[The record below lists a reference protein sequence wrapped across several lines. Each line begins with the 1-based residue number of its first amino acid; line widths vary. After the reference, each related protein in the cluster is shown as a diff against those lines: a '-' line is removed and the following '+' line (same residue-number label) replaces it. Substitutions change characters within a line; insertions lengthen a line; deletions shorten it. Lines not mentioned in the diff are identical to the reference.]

1 MYACVKS
8 VPNFDQSGSFKMAL
22 ESRKSSPFKV
32 EKVSEGI
39 QLTMLL
45 PVREPDFNN
54 VLTESQVKGTC
65 ADIIGAFSSRIIAS
79 LERRQDAC
87 KAKLFKNIGTAYTDS
102 NHMQIFYKEGNRLC
116 SFNMPSYE
124 AMSDCIKALQFSEF
138 RDVLD
143 EPMWIDQIIK
153 ALLHDTEQ
161 NHEDAGGFKYSQL
174 VSMLCGLHLN
184 NAEHSF

>member
-1 MYACVKS
+1 MYAYLKS
-8 VPNFDQSGSFKMAL
+8 VPNFDQSGSFEMAL

-32 EKVSEGI
+32 EKVEEGI

-79 LERRQDAC
+79 LERRQNAC
-87 KAKLFKNIGTAYTDS
+87 KAKLFKNIGTAFTDPDGL
-102 NHMQIFYKEGNRLC
+102 QIVYKEDNHTRI
-116 SFNMPSYE
+116 FNMSSYE
-124 AMSDCIKALQFSEF
+124 AMSECINALQFSKF
-138 RDVLD
+138 RAVL
-143 EPMWIDQIIK
+143 EKPMWIDQIIK
-153 ALLHDTEQ
+153 ALLNDTEQ

-184 NAEHSF
+184 NAEYSF

>member
-1 MYACVKS
+1 MYAYLKS
-8 VPNFDQSGSFKMAL
+8 VPNFDQSGSFEMAL
-22 ESRKSSPFKV
+22 KSRKLSPFKV
-32 EKVSEGI
+32 EKVEEGI

-45 PVREPDFNN
+45 PVREPDFDN

-79 LERRQDAC
+79 LERRQNAC
-87 KAKLFKNIGTAYTDS
+87 KAKLFKNIGTAFTDPDGL
-102 NHMQIFYKEGNRLC
+102 QIVYKEDNRTC
-116 SFNMPSYE
+116 IFNMPSYE
-124 AMSDCIKALQFSEF
+124 AMSDCINALQFSQF
-138 RDVLD
+138 RSVL
-143 EPMWIDQIIK
+143 ESPMWIDQIIK
-153 ALLHDTEQ
+153 ALLNDTEQ